1 MSGWRKHSRAAF
13 HRLTGSVAT
22 LWPRKVEGNRLKG
35 CLGADVLECDILK
48 SLRAVIMSPIP
59 PVVIKPEAVPVS
71 FGNNKSEEHAEAVR
85 CPFLLRFLAESTC
98 AGLPVVS
105 MSLFGHTLPI

>member
-1 MSGWRKHSRAAF
+1 MAQAFEGRLPSTHRQCSHSLAEE
-13 HRLTGSVAT
+13 
-22 LWPRKVEGNRLKG
+22 VEGNRLTG

-71 FGNNKSEEHAEAVR
+71 FGNNKSEEFAEAVR

-98 AGLPVVS
+98 AGLPAGS
-105 MSLFGHTLPI
+105 MSLFGHTLPMKR